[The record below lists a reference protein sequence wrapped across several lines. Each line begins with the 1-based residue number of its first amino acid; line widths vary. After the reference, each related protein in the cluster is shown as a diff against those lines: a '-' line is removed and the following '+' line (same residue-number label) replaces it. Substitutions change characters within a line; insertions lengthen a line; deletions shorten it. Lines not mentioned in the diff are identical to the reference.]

1 LQSIKAGYIWKGE
14 NMHGQNKLRPRESNK
29 EGLLQVQDIWPTLQG
44 EGPFQGT
51 PAIFI
56 RLTGCN
62 LACSFCDTKW
72 DDEKDLY
79 MSPEDIYSR
88 VHEINYRDPR
98 PNGLELRGAQ
108 PGWFEYKLVVL
119 TGGEPARQD
128 LTKLIEALV
137 EGGSDGYHVQIET
150 AGTYW
155 QDIFAYPCVTLVCSP
170 KTEHVHP
177 KILEYCK
184 HWKYVIQY
192 DQVNIYDGLPSSP
205 TQNVT
210 EKMIKDFIPAEQFAV
225 SKEDNPASLQ
235 PGGLYHTAVG
245 GAKFGSPRR
254 PPVKPG
260 KLITEGSYTVW
271 LSPCDD
277 PDPEITRKNHL
288 MVGKL
293 CMMFGYRATVQLHKL
308 LDLP

>member
-1 LQSIKAGYIWKGE
+1 
-14 NMHGQNKLRPRESNK
+14 MHGQNKLRPRESNK

-44 EGPFQGT
+44 EGPFQGM

-62 LACSFCDTKW
+62 LACSFCDTHW
-72 DDEKDLY
+72 DDENDQY
-79 MSPEDIYSR
+79 MSIEDIHHR
-88 VHEINYRDPR
+88 VHKINYKDMR
-98 PNGLELRGAQ
+98 PNGISLRGAQ

-128 LTKLIEALV
+128 LAGLIGALT
-137 EGGSDGYHVQIET
+137 EGGTDGYDVQIET

-155 QDIFAYPCVTLVCSP
+155 QDIFAHPKVTIVCSP
-170 KTEHVHP
+170 KTRHVHP
-177 KILEYCK
+177 KILERCK

-192 DQVNIYDGLPSSP
+192 DKVSIIDGLPAGT

-210 EKMIKDFIPAEQFAV
+210 EKMIEDFIPTEQFQV
-225 SKEDNPASLQ
+225 TKEDNPSALL
-235 PGGLYHTAVG
+235 PGGLYHEVVG
-245 GAKFGSPRR
+245 SAKFGPPCR
-254 PPVKPG
+254 PPVEEG
-260 KLITEGSYTVW
+260 KLITESGFTVW

>member
-1 LQSIKAGYIWKGE
+1 
-14 NMHGQNKLRPRESNK
+14 MHGKNKLRPRESNK
-29 EGLLQVQDIWPTLQG
+29 DRLQVQDIWPTLQG
-44 EGPFQGT
+44 EGPFQGM

-62 LACSFCDTKW
+62 LACTFCDTHW
-72 DDEKDLY
+72 DDEQDNYLDVD
-79 MSPEDIYSR
+79 DIYSR
-88 VHEINYRDPR
+88 VHAINYRDPR
-98 PNGLELRGAQ
+98 PNGLSLRGAK

-119 TGGEPARQD
+119 TGGEPARQE
-128 LTKLIEALV
+128 LSYLV
-137 EGGSDGYHVQIET
+137 ESLTEGGEDGYDMQIET

-155 QDIFAYPCVTLVCSP
+155 QDIFAHPKVTIVCSP
-170 KTEHVHP
+170 KTKHVHP
-177 KILEYCK
+177 KILEHCK

-192 DQVNIYDGLPSSP
+192 DKVNIYDGLPSSP

-210 EKMIKDFIPAEQFAV
+210 QDMIKQHVAPEVYSNAEQNLPEQL
-225 SKEDNPASLQ
+225 KPEGLLSLV
-235 PGGLYHTAVG
+235 TA
-245 GAKFGSPRR
+245 GAKFGPPCR
-254 PPVKPG
+254 PPVEVG
-260 KLITEGSYTVW
+260 KLITEQGYTIW